1 MEENGTKRSLRRK
14 WSEEMEGER
23 MEFRNGGEER
33 GRERERNEEIKW
45 MRME

>member
-1 MEENGTKRSLRRK
+1 VEENGTMRWLGRK

-23 MEFRNGGEER
+23 MEFSNGGEER

-45 MRME
+45 MIME